1 MCQWGITDANI
12 MKKSLL
18 LLFTLLV
25 SSFCLNAK
33 EKVEEVE
40 IIEGDL
46 SFFLETESYARV
58 NLDLSECYIVE
69 MKGQKGEVTEIIGRA
84 DSLDTLP
91 EDHDDR
97 IVLNDFYEFFYMSI
111 ANKSALKLYLIKPNK
126 VLKVIIPTMVRE
138 KYLQEVPKEK
148 KKYEKVYN
156 IVSDSLAKYD
166 ITIKVDTLDTGYF
179 APGGL
184 AIGGGAEAKG
194 SLVVKDI
201 QSGNIVCNLK
211 VNYIKGQGG
220 PAIDHQRFGLL
231 SFAILKE
238 MYDLA
243 TAKKK

>member
-1 MCQWGITDANI
+1 MKCLVIADDFTGANDTG
-12 MKKSLL
+12 MQLARRGCR
-18 LLFTLLV
+18 T
-25 SSFCLNAK
+25 
-33 EKVEEVE
+33 EVFFQVPE
-40 IIEGDL
+40 VTKADTSVIID
-46 SFFLETESYARV
+46 TESRHLACA
-58 NLDLSECYIVE
+58 E
-69 MKGQKGEVTEIIGRA
+69 A
-84 DSLDTLP
+84 
-91 EDHDDR
+91 
-97 IVLNDFYEFFYMSI
+97 
-111 ANKSALKLYLIKPNK
+111 
-126 VLKVIIPTMVRE
+126 
-138 KYLQEVPKEK
+138 
-148 KKYEKVYN
+148 YEKVYN

-166 ITIKVDTLDTGYF
+166 ITIKVDTLDTGYY

-220 PAIDHQRFGLL
+220 AVIDHQRFGLL